1 MIWIIRQK
9 YIIFYALKKKR
20 VKISFLTVIQA
31 CNRDTDV
38 VFSFIIL
45 KFYSRLIFVE
55 NLPDQNI

>member
-9 YIIFYALKKKR
+9 YIIFYALKKR
-20 VKISFLTVIQA
+20 VKISFLTIIQA
-31 CNRDTDV
+31 CNKDTDV